1 VYNLGQKVHPIG
13 FRLKYIYDWESRW
26 FAKNSYANDL
36 IEDLKIRKFIKEKL
50 RRTGVSKII
59 IERFGQR
66 MRITIYTARP
76 GMVIGRG
83 GQDVERLREEI
94 QKMTKLQIQIDI
106 NEINEPELDAQL
118 VAENIAIQ
126 IEKRISFRRAMK
138 QAVTTALRHG
148 AKGIKVACAGRL
160 AGAEIARTE
169 WYREG
174 RVPLQTIRAEI
185 DYGVAEA
192 ATTYGRIGVKV
203 WIFKGEILSEEE
215 REKARLMGLGEQLL
229 EEESYVN
236 AQKS

>member
-1 VYNLGQKVHPIG
+1 MGQKVHPIG

-26 FAKNSYANDL
+26 FAKKSYANDL
-36 IEDLKIRKFIKEKL
+36 IEDLEIRKIIKSKL
-50 RRTGVSKII
+50 KRTGVSKII

-83 GQDVERLREEI
+83 GQDVEKLRQEI
-94 QKMTKLQIQIDI
+94 QKKTKQQIQIDI
-106 NEINEPELDAQL
+106 QEIKEPELDAQL

-138 QAVTTALRHG
+138 QAVITALRHG
-148 AKGIKVACAGRL
+148 AKGIKVACSGRL
-160 AGAEIARTE
+160 GGAEIARTE

-174 RVPLQTIRAEI
+174 QVPLQTMRAEI
-185 DYGVAEA
+185 DYATAEA

-215 REKARLMGLGEQLL
+215 REKAKLIGLGAVQLM
-229 EEESYVN
+229 EEENYVN
-236 AQKS
+236 AEKG

>member
-1 VYNLGQKVHPIG
+1 LGQKVHPIG

-26 FAKNSYANDL
+26 FAKKSYANDL
-36 IEDLKIRKFIKEKL
+36 IEDLEIRKIIKSKL
-50 RRTGVSKII
+50 KRTGVSKII

-83 GQDVERLREEI
+83 GQDVEKLRQEI
-94 QKMTKLQIQIDI
+94 QKKTKQQIQIDI
-106 NEINEPELDAQL
+106 QEIKEPELDAQL

-138 QAVTTALRHG
+138 QAVITALRHG
-148 AKGIKVACAGRL
+148 AKGIKVACSGRL
-160 AGAEIARTE
+160 GGAEIARTE

-174 RVPLQTIRAEI
+174 QVPLQTMRAEI
-185 DYGVAEA
+185 DYATAEA

-215 REKARLMGLGEQLL
+215 REKAKLIGLGAVQLM
-229 EEESYVN
+229 EEENYVN
-236 AQKS
+236 AEKG

>member
-1 VYNLGQKVHPIG
+1 MGQKVHPIG

-36 IEDLKIRKFIKEKL
+36 IEDLKIRKFVKEKL
-50 RRTGVSKII
+50 KRRGISKII

-83 GQDVERLREEI
+83 GQDVEKLRKEI
-94 QKMTKLQIQIDI
+94 QKMTKWQIQIDI
-106 NEINEPELDAQL
+106 NEVKEPELDAQL
-118 VAENIAIQ
+118 VAENIAVQ

-138 QAVTTALRHG
+138 QAVVTALRHG
-148 AKGIKVACAGRL
+148 AKGVKVTCGGRL
-160 AGAEIARTE
+160 GGAEIARSE

-174 RVPLQTIRAEI
+174 RVPLHTIRAEI
-185 DYGVAEA
+185 DYATAEA
-192 ATTYGRIGVKV
+192 ATTYGRIGIKV

-215 REKARLMGLGEQLL
+215 REKVKLIGLSQQVG
-229 EEESYVN
+229 EEESHVN
-236 AQKS
+236 AEKS

>member
-1 VYNLGQKVHPIG
+1 MGQKVHPIG

-36 IEDLKIRKFIKEKL
+36 IEDLKIRKFVKERLK
-50 RRTGVSKII
+50 RKGISKII

-83 GQDVERLREEI
+83 GQDVEKLRKEI
-94 QKMTKLQIQIDI
+94 QKMTKWQIQIDI
-106 NEINEPELDAQL
+106 NEVKEPELDAQL
-118 VAENIAIQ
+118 VAENIAVQ

-138 QAVTTALRHG
+138 QAVVTALRHG
-148 AKGIKVACAGRL
+148 AKGVKVTCGGRL
-160 AGAEIARTE
+160 GGAEIARSE

-174 RVPLQTIRAEI
+174 RVPLHTIRAEI
-185 DYGVAEA
+185 DYATAEA
-192 ATTYGRIGVKV
+192 ATTYGRIGIKV

-215 REKARLMGLGEQLL
+215 REKVKLIRLSQQVG
-229 EEESYVN
+229 EEESHVN
-236 AQKS
+236 AKKS

>member
-1 VYNLGQKVHPIG
+1 MGQKVHPTG
-13 FRLKYIYDWESRW
+13 FRLKYIYNWESRW
-26 FAKNSYANDL
+26 FTEKSYVNDL
-36 IEDLKIRKFIKEKL
+36 IEDLKIRKFLKGRLK
-50 RRTGVSKII
+50 RTGVTKII

-83 GQDVERLREEI
+83 GQDVDKLRQTI

-106 NEINEPELDAQL
+106 NEIKEPELDAQL
-118 VAENIAIQ
+118 VAENIANQ

-138 QAVTTALRHG
+138 QAVITALRHG

-160 AGAEIARTE
+160 GGAEIARTE

-185 DYGVAEA
+185 DYGTTEA
-192 ATTYGRIGVKV
+192 ATTYGRIGIKV
-203 WIFKGEILSEEE
+203 WIFKGEILSAEE
-215 REKARLMGLGEQLL
+215 REKAKLMGSGEQLL
-229 EEESYVN
+229 EE
-236 AQKS
+236 

>member
-1 VYNLGQKVHPIG
+1 MGQKVHPIG

-26 FAKNSYANDL
+26 FTKKSYANDL
-36 IEDLKIRKFIKEKL
+36 IEDLKIRKIIKQRLK
-50 RRTGVSKII
+50 RTGVSKII

-83 GQDVERLREEI
+83 GQDVDKLRQII
-94 QKMTKLQIQIDI
+94 QKMTKLQTQIDI
-106 NEINEPELDAQL
+106 NEIKEPELDAQL

-138 QAVTTALRHG
+138 QAVITALRHG

-160 AGAEIARTE
+160 GGAEIARTE

-185 DYGVAEA
+185 DYGVTQA
-192 ATTYGRIGVKV
+192 ATTYGIVGVKV

-215 REKARLMGLGEQLL
+215 REKARLMGLGEQLIG
-229 EEESYVN
+229 EENYVN
-236 AQKS
+236 A